1 MKLSSML
8 FGFALLNGAFAEAQQ
23 YVISTYA
30 GGPPPPGANMT
41 VSVGSV
47 VTDAAGNLYFSDF
60 SNSCA
65 CVFKLDPSGN
75 VTRVAGG
82 PKAGFSGDGGPAI
95 QAQIYRPVSLAVDS
109 AGNLFIGEAVGYDI
123 YYGGEG
129 IVFIPEGGFRERV
142 RKVSPDGIITTVAGG
157 GGHGFSGDGR
167 PATSAAVFGLNSI
180 AVDGAGNL
188 FIAEAHSEEGN
199 DESFGNNRSR
209 KVTPDGTTTTTAGKG
224 TIGFSGDGGPAADA
238 QLSGPSAFSVDSAG
252 NLFFSDF
259 FNSRIRKVSPDGAIA
274 TVVDLS
280 LSGPRLHLDA
290 QPFL

>member
-47 VTDAAGNLYFSDF
+47 VTDAAGNLYFSAF
-60 SNSCA
+60 STSCA

-109 AGNLFIGEAVGYDI
+109 AGGRRSARTFI
-123 YYGGEG
+123 
-129 IVFIPEGGFRERV
+129 
-142 RKVSPDGIITTVAGG
+142 TAGKA
-157 GGHGFSGDGR
+157 SC
-167 PATSAAVFGLNSI
+167 S
-180 AVDGAGNL
+180 
-188 FIAEAHSEEGN
+188 
-199 DESFGNNRSR
+199 SR
-209 KVTPDGTTTTTAGKG
+209 KVASVSA
-224 TIGFSGDGGPAADA
+224 SGRCPRTE
-238 QLSGPSAFSVDSAG
+238 S
-252 NLFFSDF
+252 
-259 FNSRIRKVSPDGAIA
+259 SP
-274 TVVDLS
+274 
-280 LSGPRLHLDA
+280 
-290 QPFL
+290 Q